1 MAIVIDTAVGG
12 SSDERQATRCVAAQ
26 QTKVSAPRFG
36 ILKVTP
42 HMHIKKQRLLTP
54 GPTPLYPPAL
64 HAMMA
69 SDIHHRTEDFRKA
82 YRSCLA
88 DLKEVMGTAN
98 DVLMFAASGT
108 GAMDATVSNLFSKGD
123 KVIVCVAGKFGER
136 WAEIAKAYGLDAKVL
151 TVPYGQAVSADQVA
165 SALAEDPAVKAVFVQ
180 ASETSTGA
188 AHDVKAMGAA
198 VARTGAILIVDAI
211 TGIGTMPLDIDGW
224 GLDVVIGGSQK
235 AFMIPPG
242 LAFLSISPKAWKFAD
257 TATLPH
263 YYFNLKKE
271 KKSGDAGESSWTPS
285 TALILAMAEALRYVK
300 QIGMAHLVENA
311 QMLAAATRAA
321 VVRLGLDLF
330 APDSPGSS
338 VTAVR
343 APAGMDSGI
352 IVKEFKNRFGAIIA
366 NGQGSMKGQIF
377 RIAHLGY
384 FDFSDLFAM
393 IAGLEIILN
402 ANGFPVTY
410 GTGVAAVQEAYE
422 HAAVKPQPVGA

>member
-1 MAIVIDTAVGG
+1 MYI
-12 SSDERQATRCVAAQ
+12 R
-26 QTKVSAPRFG
+26 
-36 ILKVTP
+36 
-42 HMHIKKQRLLTP
+42 KQRLLTP

-108 GAMDATVSNLFSKGD
+108 GAMDAAVSNLFSKGD
-123 KVIVCVAGKFGER
+123 RVIVCSAGKFGER
-136 WAEIAKAYGLDAKVL
+136 WAEIAKAYQLDAEVL
-151 TVPYGQAVSADQVA
+151 TAPYGQIVTPEQVA
-165 SALAEDPAVKAVFVQ
+165 AALARTPAKGVFVQ

-188 AHDVKAMGAA
+188 AHDVKSMAAA
-198 VARTGAILIVDAI
+198 VKKTDAILVVDAI
-211 TGIGTMPLDIDGW
+211 TGLGTMPLDIDGW

-242 LAFLSISPKAWKFAD
+242 LAFLSISPKAWKFTE

-263 YYFNLKKE
+263 YYFNFKRE

-285 TALILAMAEALRYVK
+285 TALILALAEALKYVK
-300 QIGMAHLVENA
+300 QIGMAKLIENA
-311 QMLAAATRAA
+311 ELLAKATRAA
-321 VVRLGLDLF
+321 VSKIGLELF
-330 APDSPGSS
+330 APGSPGSS
-338 VTAVR
+338 VTAVK
-343 APAGMDSGI
+343 APAGMDSGV
-352 IVKEFKNRFGAIIA
+352 IVKEFRNRFGAVIA

-384 FDFSDLFAM
+384 FDFADLFAV

-402 ANGFPVTY
+402 ANNFPVKY
-410 GTGVAAVQEAYE
+410 GTGVAAVQEIYE
-422 HAAVKPQPVGA
+422 SAAVRIAAAV

>member
-1 MAIVIDTAVGG
+1 MY
-12 SSDERQATRCVAAQ
+12 
-26 QTKVSAPRFG
+26 
-36 ILKVTP
+36 
-42 HMHIKKQRLLTP
+42 IKKQRLLTP

-88 DLKEVMGTAN
+88 DLKEVMGTSN
-98 DVLMFAASGT
+98 DVLMFASSGT

-136 WAEIAKAYGLDAKVL
+136 WAEIAKAYGLDAHVL
-151 TVPYGQAVSADQVA
+151 TVPYGQVVTPGQVEA
-165 SALAEDPAVKAVFVQ
+165 ALAAEPTTKGVFVQ

-188 AHDVKAMGAA
+188 AHDVRAMAA
-198 VARTGAILIVDAI
+198 AIAKTGAIFVVDAI
-211 TGIGTMPLDIDGW
+211 TGLGTMPLDIDGW

-242 LAFLSISPKAWKFAD
+242 LAFLSVSPKAWKFAE

-263 YYFNLKKE
+263 FYFNLKKE

-285 TALILAMAEALRYVK
+285 TALILALAEALRYVK
-300 QIGMAHLVENA
+300 TIGMAKLIENA
-311 QMLAAATRAA
+311 QLLAAATRAA
-321 VVRLGLDLF
+321 AEKLGLELF
-330 APDSPGSS
+330 SAGSPGSS
-338 VTAVR
+338 VTAVK
-343 APAGMDSGI
+343 APKGLDSSV
-352 IVKEFKNRFGAIIA
+352 IVKEFKSRFGAVIA

-384 FDFSDLFAM
+384 FDFADLFAM
-393 IAGLEIILN
+393 VAGLEIILN
-402 ANGFPVTY
+402 ANGFPVKY
-410 GTGVAAVQEAYE
+410 GTGVAAVQELYE
-422 HAAVKPQPVGA
+422 QVAVKPRVVTA